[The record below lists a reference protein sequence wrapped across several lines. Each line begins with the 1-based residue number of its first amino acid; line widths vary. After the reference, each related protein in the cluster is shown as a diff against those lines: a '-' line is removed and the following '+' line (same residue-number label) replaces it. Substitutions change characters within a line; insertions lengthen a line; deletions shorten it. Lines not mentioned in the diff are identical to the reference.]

1 MIHHGIRANGKH
13 SYMDFDLFLR
23 SRQIGVP
30 EKKSVRQSVPYMS
43 GFYDFSAINGEPAWG
58 ERPATYSFDVIGSTP
73 EEVETLRDRILA
85 WLCNIHD
92 VDIFDDTMPDFHF
105 HGSYDSCDV
114 EEDESGLAVTLTATF
129 IVGPFKIANAPV
141 VRKLAVGDNI
151 IVNDGQT
158 VYGTASCEG
167 NCTIAMN
174 GTTQPISGT
183 GIALLMPIRR
193 GSQIVTVSGAAA
205 TLTYTPEVF

>member
-85 WLCNIHD
+85 WLCNIHHAG
-92 VDIFDDTMPDFHF
+92 F
-105 HGSYDSCDV
+105 SLSW
-114 EEDESGLAVTLTATF
+114 
-129 IVGPFKIANAPV
+129 
-141 VRKLAVGDNI
+141 
-151 IVNDGQT
+151 
-158 VYGTASCEG
+158 
-167 NCTIAMN
+167 
-174 GTTQPISGT
+174 
-183 GIALLMPIRR
+183 LL
-193 GSQIVTVSGAAA
+193 
-205 TLTYTPEVF
+205 